1 MAGMPRGRLKA
12 VALAPIS
19 CGDDRYPLLVHLK
32 RLDKAGEGKY
42 KLHELGMVESG
53 YTLFLT
59 CTWFSTLTAP
69 VILIESR
76 TFVRGRTTFFH
87 KQGRRT

>member
-12 VALAPIS
+12 VAPVPIS
-19 CGDDRYPLLVHLK
+19 RDDDGYPPLAHLK
-32 RLDKAGEGKY
+32 RLDKAGEEKY

-76 TFVRGRTTFFH
+76 MFVRGKTTFFH
-87 KQGRRT
+87 KRGRRT